1 MIRYKIDI
9 DEIVDNNA
17 DVGGDDFD
25 PDEDFILS
33 NLCRS
38 TSFISF
44 YHKNNYH
51 KNYFHYNQKFLE
63 AL

>member
-1 MIRYKIDI
+1 MLRYKIDI

-25 PDEDFILS
+25 PDEDFIWS
-33 NLCRS
+33 NLSWS

-51 KNYFHYNQKFLE
+51 KNYFH
-63 AL
+63 